1 MFTKLGVIFNPSK
14 EQTLKIAQSFQD
26 CPGNFMND
34 FRFYFNLG
42 WEHIMSWKALDHL
55 LFITALAI
63 IYLLKDW
70 KQVLILVTA
79 FTIGHSLT
87 LVLSVLN
94 IIRFHSNWVEFLIP
108 CTIVVTAISNL
119 FQKKFTPKSIRV
131 NYFLALFFGLIHGMG
146 FANAIRFMLA
156 KDQSLGWGL
165 FGFNVGLEAG
175 QIVVVTII
183 LLLAWAI
190 LTLFKI
196 NRREWVIFFSAGI
209 FSLALKMALE
219 RIPW

>member
-1 MFTKLGVIFNPSK
+1 MS
-14 EQTLKIAQSFQD
+14 
-26 CPGNFMND
+26 D
-34 FRFYFNLG
+34 FRFYFGLG
-42 WEHIMSWKALDHL
+42 WEHIMNWEALDYL
-55 LFITALAI
+55 LFITALATI
-63 IYLLKDW
+63 HLLKDW

-87 LVLSVLN
+87 LALSVLD
-94 IIRFHSNWVEFLIP
+94 IIRFSSRWVEFLIP
-108 CTIVVTAISNL
+108 CTIIVTAVSNL
-119 FQKKFTPKSIRV
+119 FQKKFTARSIRI

-175 QIVVVTII
+175 QIVVVIII

-196 NRREWVIFFSAGI
+196 NRREWGI
-209 FSLALKMALE
+209 FLLAGDIILVICKKFVKKKVML
-219 RIPW
+219 